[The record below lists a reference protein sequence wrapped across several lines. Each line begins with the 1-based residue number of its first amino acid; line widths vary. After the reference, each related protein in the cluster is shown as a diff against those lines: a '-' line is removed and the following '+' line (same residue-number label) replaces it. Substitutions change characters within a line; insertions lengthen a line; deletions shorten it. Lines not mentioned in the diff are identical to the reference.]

1 MIPVTQLSAPKGNM
15 QRRLSK
21 MLAVVKEHPN
31 LLIVT
36 HNNPDPDSLAS
47 ALALRQLVLGKLGI
61 EGVLAYGGVL
71 GRAENQT
78 MVRKLQIDLRHI
90 RNVDLKPPQTIAIVD
105 TQPRTGNNALP
116 SGITPDIVIDHHPL
130 RQETT
135 EVTYY
140 DVREEYGA
148 TSTMMLEYL
157 KAGRI
162 QMTTALATAL
172 FYAIKTETLNLVR
185 EVHPADIK
193 AYLKLYPLVDRS
205 ILTRIEQAP
214 VSREYYSAF
223 HVALENSYIY
233 EKAVVSRLRSVR
245 NPDIVPEIADFLLRL
260 RGVEWTLAMAMH
272 DSDLILST
280 RTLGLDHDAGT
291 VMQQVV
297 GDYGTAGGHGMMA
310 GGQIHTSSLNQQAI
324 EQIEQELTDR
334 FLHIVLGDSAG
345 KVIREPLVQTDA
357 KRIG

>member
-1 MIPVTQLSAPKGNM
+1 M

-21 MLAVVKEHPN
+21 VLAVVKERPN

-47 ALALRQLVLGKLGI
+47 ALALRQLVLVKLGI
-61 EGVLAYGGVL
+61 DSVLAYGGVL

-78 MVRKLQIDLRHI
+78 MVRKLQIDLHHI
-90 RNVDLKPPQTIAIVD
+90 HGVDLKRPQTIAIVD

-130 RQETT
+130 RQETM
-135 EVTYY
+135 EAAYY

-157 KAGRI
+157 IAAGI
-162 QMTTALATAL
+162 PLTTELATAL

-185 EVHPADIK
+185 DVHPADIE
-193 AYLKLYPLVDRS
+193 AYLELSPLVDRS

-214 VSREYYSAF
+214 VSREYYAAF
-223 HVALENSYIY
+223 HVALENSYLY
-233 EKAVVSRLRSVR
+233 EKAVISRLRSVR
-245 NPDIVPEIADFLLRL
+245 NPDIVPEIADFFLRL
-260 RGVEWTLAMAMH
+260 RGVDWTLAMARY

-291 VMQQVV
+291 VMQQIV
-297 GDYGTAGGHGMMA
+297 GEYGTAGGHGMMA
-310 GGQIHTSSLNQQAI
+310 GGQVRISNLNEQAI
-324 EQIEQELTDR
+324 EQLEQELSDR
-334 FLHIVLGDSAG
+334 FLHIVLGEGAA
-345 KVIREPLVQTDA
+345 KVIREPLVETDA
-357 KRIG
+357 RRTD